1 MRVTRRVLTGYA
13 LALGMGAAFT
23 GVMGSDEAKAQG
35 WEPKKPVEMIIMA
48 GTGGGADQIA
58 RLIQGIIDQ
67 NGWSPRPFIPINKPG
82 GSGAEALRYLQDKSG
97 DDHTVL
103 VTLNSYYTTPIINEG
118 LGVDVTK
125 FTPLGL
131 MALDTFQ
138 LWVTA
143 DSGIDS
149 LDDWVQ
155 TVKAADNW
163 NVGGTGKGQEDSIL
177 FAMLQAEFDIK
188 NITYIPFPGG
198 GTVAKNLIGK
208 HIATTVNNPSEQMQF
223 YKASQSVPLVQFTD
237 ERLAAFPDVPTAKE
251 AGHDIVYFMQR
262 SFNAPP
268 GMSAEAQEFYI
279 GLFEKVFRSDQ
290 WQKFCSDEGLMCD
303 KWVAGADL
311 AEFHDKQLARHKA
324 LIEKVGAAAITGQ

>member
-1 MRVTRRVLTGYA
+1 MNVTRRVLTGCG
-13 LALGMGAAFT
+13 LALGMSVAVTGAAT
-23 GVMGSDEAKAQG
+23 TAQA

-67 NGWSPRPFIPINKPG
+67 KGWSPRPFIPINKPG
-82 GSGAEALRYLQDKSG
+82 GSGAEALRYLQDKAG
-97 DDHTVL
+97 DDHVVL

-143 DSGIDS
+143 DSGIKS
-149 LDDWVQ
+149 LDDWVK
-155 TVKAADNW
+155 TVKAADVW

-177 FAMLQAEFDIK
+177 FAMLQAEFDIT

-223 YKASQSVPLVQFTD
+223 YKAKQSVPLVQFTD
-237 ERLAAFPDVPTAKE
+237 ERLAAFPDVPTSKE
-251 AGHDIVYFMQR
+251 LGHDIVYFMQR

-268 GMSAEAQEFYI
+268 GMSKEAQEFYI
-279 GLFEKVFRSDQ
+279 GLFEKVFRSDE
-290 WQKFCSDEGLMCD
+290 WQKFCADEGLMCD
-303 KWVAGADL
+303 KWVAGDDL
-311 AEFHDKQLARHKA
+311 AAFHNAQLERHKT
-324 LIEKVGAAAITGQ
+324 LIAKVGAKAITGE

>member
-1 MRVTRRVLTGYA
+1 MKVTRGILAGGV
-13 LALGMGAAFT
+13 LALTMSVAVSGAT
-23 GVMGSDEAKAQG
+23 VSEAQA
-35 WEPKKPVEMIIMA
+35 WEPRKPVEMIIMA
-48 GTGGGADQIA
+48 GTGGGADQLA

-67 NGWSPRPFIPINKPG
+67 NDLSPRPFIPINKPG

-103 VTLNSYYTTPIINEG
+103 VTLNSYYTTPIINQG

-125 FTPLGL
+125 FTPIGL

-138 LWVTA
+138 LWVTS

-149 LDDWVQ
+149 LDNWVE

-177 FAMLQAEFDIK
+177 FAMLQAEFGIN

-208 HIATTVNNPSEQMQF
+208 HIASTVNNPSEQMQF
-223 YKASQSVPLVQFTD
+223 YRAGQSRPLVQFTD
-237 ERLAAFPDVPTAKE
+237 ERLGAFPDVPTSKE
-251 AGHDIVYFMQR
+251 LGHDIVYFMQR

-268 GMSAEAQEFYI
+268 GMSSEAQEWYI
-279 GLFEKVFRSDQ
+279 SLFEKVFNSEQ
-290 WQKFCSDEGLMCD
+290 WQGYCKEEGLMCEN
-303 KWVAGADL
+303 WVAGADL
-311 AEFHDKQLARHKA
+311 AAFHDQQLARHQA
-324 LIEKVGAAAITGQ
+324 LIEQVGAEAITGE

>member
-237 ERLAAFPDVPTAKE
+237 ERLAAFPDVPTSKE
-251 AGHDIVYFMQR
+251 LGHDIVYFMQR

>member
-1 MRVTRRVLTGYA
+1 MKVTRRVLTGCA
-13 LALGMGAAFT
+13 IALGMSVAVTGAAT
-23 GVMGSDEAKAQG
+23 TAQA

-67 NGWSPRPFIPINKPG
+67 KGWSPRPFIPINKPG

-118 LGVDVTK
+118 LGVDVTT

-149 LDDWVQ
+149 LDKWVE
-155 TVKAADNW
+155 TVKSADVW

-177 FAMLQAEFDIK
+177 FAMLQAEFDIN

-223 YKASQSVPLVQFTD
+223 YKANQSVPLVQFTN
-237 ERLAAFPDVPTAKE
+237 ERLAAFPDVPTSKE
-251 AGHDIVYFMQR
+251 LGHDIVYFMQR

-268 GMSAEAQEFYI
+268 GMSKEAQEFYI
-279 GLFEKVFRSDQ
+279 GLFEKVFRSDE
-290 WQKFCSDEGLMCD
+290 WQKFCADEGLMCED
-303 KWVAGADL
+303 WVAGDDL
-311 AEFHDKQLARHKA
+311 AAFHTAQLERHKT
-324 LIEKVGAAAITGQ
+324 LIAKVGAKAITGE

>member
-1 MRVTRRVLTGYA
+1 
-13 LALGMGAAFT
+13 
-23 GVMGSDEAKAQG
+23 
-35 WEPKKPVEMIIMA
+35 MIIMA
-48 GTGGGADQIA
+48 GTGGGADQLA

-67 NGWSPRPFIPINKPG
+67 NDLSPRPFIPINKPG
-82 GSGAEALRYLQDKSG
+82 GSGAEALRYLQDKAG

-103 VTLNSYYTTPIINEG
+103 VTLNSYYTTPIINQG

-125 FTPLGL
+125 FTPIGL

-138 LWVTA
+138 LWVTS

-149 LDDWVQ
+149 LDNWVE

-177 FAMLQAEFDIK
+177 FAMLQAEFGID

-208 HIATTVNNPSEQMQF
+208 HIASTVNNPSEQMQF
-223 YKASQSVPLVQFTD
+223 YRAGQSRPLVQFTD
-237 ERLAAFPDVPTAKE
+237 ERLGAFPDVPTSKE
-251 AGHDIVYFMQR
+251 LGHDIVYFMQR

-268 GMSAEAQEFYI
+268 GMSSEAQEWYI
-279 GLFEKVFRSDQ
+279 SLFEKVFNSEQ
-290 WQKFCSDEGLMCD
+290 WQSYCKEEGLMCES
-303 KWVAGADL
+303 WVAGADL
-311 AEFHDKQLARHKA
+311 AAFHDQQLARHQA
-324 LIEKVGAAAITGQ
+324 LIEQVGAEAITGE

>member
-1 MRVTRRVLTGYA
+1 MTVTRRALTGCA
-13 LALGMGAAFT
+13 LALGLSVAVS
-23 GVMGSDEAKAQG
+23 GVVTPAQA
-35 WEPKKPVEMIIMA
+35 WEPKKPIEMIIMA

-67 NGWSPRPFIPINKPG
+67 NDLSPRPFIPINKPG
-82 GSGAEALRYLQDKSG
+82 GSGAEALRYLQDKAG

-138 LWVTA
+138 LWVTS
-143 DSGIDS
+143 DSGINS
-149 LDDWVQ
+149 LDEWVE
-155 TVKAADNW
+155 TVKSADNW

-177 FAMLQAEFDIK
+177 FAMLQAEFDIN

-208 HIATTVNNPSEQMQF
+208 HILTTVNNPAEQMSF
-223 YKASQSVPLVQFTD
+223 YQAGQSKPLVQFTD
-237 ERLAAFPDVPTAKE
+237 ERLSAFPDVPTSKE
-251 AGHDIVYFMQR
+251 LGHDIVYFMQR

-268 GMSAEAQEFYI
+268 GMSEEAQQFYI
-279 GLFEKVFRSDQ
+279 DLFGKVFQSEK
-290 WQKFCSDEGLMCD
+290 WQSFCNDEGLMCED
-303 KWVAGADL
+303 YVSGAEL
-311 AEFHDKQLARHKA
+311 ADFHTAQLARHKA
-324 LIEKVGAAAITGQ
+324 LIEKVGAKAITGE

>member
-1 MRVTRRVLTGYA
+1 MRVTRRVLTGCA
-13 LALGMGAAFT
+13 MALGMSVAVSGIA
-23 GVMGSDEAKAQG
+23 MAQS

-48 GTGGGADQIA
+48 GTGGGADQLA

-67 NGWSPRPFIPINKPG
+67 NDLSPRPFIPINKPG
-82 GSGAEALRYLQDKSG
+82 GSGAEALRYIQDKAG
-97 DDHTVL
+97 DDHVVL

-125 FTPLGL
+125 FTPIGL

-143 DSGIDS
+143 DSGIKS
-149 LDDWVQ
+149 LDEWVT

-177 FAMLQAEFDIK
+177 FAMLQSEFGIN

-208 HIATTVNNPSEQMQF
+208 HIASTVNNPSEQMQF

-237 ERLAAFPDVPTAKE
+237 ERLAAFPDVPTSKE
-251 AGHDIVYFMQR
+251 LGHDIVYYMQR

-268 GMSAEAQEFYI
+268 GMSPEAQKFYI
-279 GLFEKVFRSDQ
+279 DLFQKVFKSEQ
-290 WQKFCSDEGLMCD
+290 WQKYCQDEGLMCEQ
-303 KWVAGADL
+303 WVGGADL
-311 AEFHDKQLARHKA
+311 AAFHDKQLVRHRE
-324 LIEKVGAAAITGQ
+324 LIAKVGAKAITGE

>member
-1 MRVTRRVLTGYA
+1 MKVSKRILTGGV
-13 LALGMGAAFT
+13 LALGMGVAMA
-23 GVMGSDEAKAQG
+23 GAMVSSAQA

-48 GTGGGADQIA
+48 GTGGGADQLA

-67 NGWSPRPFIPINKPG
+67 NDMSPRPFIPINKPG
-82 GSGAEALRYLQDKSG
+82 GSGAEALRYIQDKAG

-103 VTLNSYYTTPIINEG
+103 VTLNSYYTTPIINKG

-125 FTPLGL
+125 FTPIGL

-138 LWVTA
+138 LWVTS

-149 LDDWVQ
+149 LDDWVS
-155 TVKAADNW
+155 TVKSADNW

-177 FAMLQAEFDIK
+177 FAMLQAEFGIK

-208 HIATTVNNPSEQMQF
+208 HIASTVNNPSEQMQF
-223 YKASQSVPLVQFTD
+223 YKAKQSVPLVQFTD
-237 ERLAAFPDVPTAKE
+237 ERLAAFPDLPTSKE
-251 AGHDIVYFMQR
+251 LGHDIVYFMQR

-268 GMSAEAQEFYI
+268 GMSAEAQEFYVS
-279 GLFEKVFRSDQ
+279 LFEKVFKSEQ
-290 WQKFCSDEGLMCD
+290 WQKYCADEGLMCEE
-303 KWVAGADL
+303 WVGGADL
-311 AEFHDKQLARHKA
+311 AAFHDKQLARHVE
-324 LIEKVGAAAITGQ
+324 LINKVGAKAITGE

>member
-1 MRVTRRVLTGYA
+1 MRVTTRVLTGCT

-48 GTGGGADQIA
+48 GTGGGADQLA

-67 NGWSPRPFIPINKPG
+67 NNLSPRPFIPINKPG

-118 LGVDVTK
+118 LGVDVTT
-125 FTPLGL
+125 FTPIGL

-198 GTVAKNLIGK
+198 GTVAKNLIGN

-251 AGHDIVYFMQR
+251 MGHDIVYFMQR

-268 GMSAEAQEFYI
+268 GMSKEAQQFYI
-279 GLFEKVFRSDQ
+279 DLFGKVFASKQ
-290 WQKFCSDEGLMCD
+290 WQDYCNDEGLMCE
-303 KWVAGADL
+303 KYVAGDEL
-311 AEFHDKQLARHKA
+311 AAFHEKQLVRHRE
-324 LIEKVGAAAITGQ
+324 LIAKVGAKAITGE

>member
-1 MRVTRRVLTGYA
+1 MNVTRRALTGCV
-13 LALGMGAAFT
+13 LALGMSVAVTGAAT
-23 GVMGSDEAKAQG
+23 TAQA

-67 NGWSPRPFIPINKPG
+67 KGWSPRPFIPINKPG
-82 GSGAEALRYLQDKSG
+82 GSGAEALRYLQDKAG
-97 DDHTVL
+97 DDHVVL

-143 DSGIDS
+143 DSGIKS
-149 LDDWVQ
+149 LDDWVK
-155 TVKAADNW
+155 TVKAADVW

-177 FAMLQAEFDIK
+177 FAMLQAEFDIN

-223 YKASQSVPLVQFTD
+223 YKAKQSVPLVQFTE
-237 ERLAAFPDVPTAKE
+237 ERLAAFPDVPTSKE
-251 AGHDIVYFMQR
+251 LGHDIVYFMQR
-262 SFNAPP
+262 SFNGPP
-268 GMSAEAQEFYI
+268 GMSKEAQEFYI
-279 GLFEKVFRSDQ
+279 NLFEKVFRSDE
-290 WQKFCSDEGLMCD
+290 WQKFCADEGLMCED
-303 KWVAGADL
+303 WVAGDAL
-311 AEFHDKQLARHKA
+311 AEFHKKQLERHKA
-324 LIEKVGAAAITGQ
+324 LIAKVGAKAITGE

>member
-1 MRVTRRVLTGYA
+1 MTVTKKFLTGCA
-13 LALGMGAAFT
+13 LALGVSVAVSGT
-23 GVMGSDEAKAQG
+23 VTSAQA

-48 GTGGGADQIA
+48 GTGGGADQLA

-67 NGWSPRPFIPINKPG
+67 NDMSPRPFIPINKPG
-82 GSGAEALRYLQDKSG
+82 GSGAEALRYLQDKAG

-103 VTLNSYYTTPIINEG
+103 VTLNSYYTTPIINKG

-125 FTPLGL
+125 FTPIGL

-138 LWVTA
+138 LWVTS
-143 DSGIDS
+143 DSGINS
-149 LDDWVQ
+149 LDEWVS
-155 TVKAADNW
+155 TVKAADTW

-177 FAMLQAEFDIK
+177 FAMLESEFDIN

-208 HIATTVNNPSEQMQF
+208 HIASTVNNPSEQMQF
-223 YKASQSVPLVQFTD
+223 YKAKESKPLVQFTD

-251 AGHDIVYFMQR
+251 LGHDIVYFMQR

-268 GMSAEAQEFYI
+268 GMSKEAQEFYI
-279 GLFEKVFRSDQ
+279 SLFEKVFKSDQ
-290 WQKFCSDEGLMCD
+290 WQKFCADEGLMCD
-303 KWVAGADL
+303 NWIAGDDL
-311 AEFHDKQLARHKA
+311 AEFHKQQLARHEA
-324 LIEKVGAAAITGQ
+324 LIAKVGAKAITGE

>member
-1 MRVTRRVLTGYA
+1 MTVTRRVLTGCA
-13 LALGMGAAFT
+13 LALGVSVAVSGT
-23 GVMGSDEAKAQG
+23 VTSAQA

-48 GTGGGADQIA
+48 GTGGGADQLA

-67 NGWSPRPFIPINKPG
+67 NDMSPRPFIPINKPG
-82 GSGAEALRYLQDKSG
+82 GSGAEALRYLQDKAG

-103 VTLNSYYTTPIINEG
+103 VTLNSYYTTPIINKG

-125 FTPLGL
+125 FTPIGL

-138 LWVTA
+138 LWVTS
-143 DSGIDS
+143 DSGINS
-149 LDDWVQ
+149 LEDWVKA
-155 TVKAADNW
+155 VKAADNW

-177 FAMLQAEFDIK
+177 FAMLQAEYDIK

-223 YKASQSVPLVQFTD
+223 YKAKESKPLVQFTD

-251 AGHDIVYFMQR
+251 LGHDIVYFMQR

-268 GMSAEAQEFYI
+268 GMSKEAQDWYI
-279 GLFEKVFRSDQ
+279 ALFEKVFHSKQ
-290 WQKFCSDEGLMCD
+290 WQDYCHEEGLMCEQ
-303 KWVAGADL
+303 WIAGADL
-311 AEFHDKQLARHKA
+311 AAFHDKQLARHKA
-324 LIEKVGAAAITGQ
+324 LIAKVGAKAITGE

>member
-1 MRVTRRVLTGYA
+1 MKVSKRILTGGV
-13 LALGMGAAFT
+13 LALGMGVAMA
-23 GVMGSDEAKAQG
+23 GAMVSSAQA

-48 GTGGGADQIA
+48 GTGGGADQLA

-67 NGWSPRPFIPINKPG
+67 NDMSPRPFIPINKPG
-82 GSGAEALRYLQDKSG
+82 GSGAEALRYIQDKAG

-103 VTLNSYYTTPIINEG
+103 VTLNSYYTTPIINKG

-125 FTPLGL
+125 FTPIGL

-138 LWVTA
+138 LWVTS

-149 LDDWVQ
+149 LDDWVS
-155 TVKAADNW
+155 TVKSADNW

-177 FAMLQAEFDIK
+177 FAMLQAEFGIK

-208 HIATTVNNPSEQMQF
+208 HIASTVNNPSEQMQF
-223 YKASQSVPLVQFTD
+223 YKAKQSVPLVQFTD
-237 ERLAAFPDVPTAKE
+237 ERLAAFPDLPTSKE
-251 AGHDIVYFMQR
+251 LGHDIVYFMQR

-268 GMSAEAQEFYI
+268 GMSAEAQEFYVS
-279 GLFEKVFRSDQ
+279 LFKKVFESEQ
-290 WQKFCSDEGLMCD
+290 WQKYCADEGLMCE
-303 KWVAGADL
+303 KWVGGADL
-311 AEFHDKQLARHKA
+311 AAFHDKQLARHVE
-324 LIEKVGAAAITGQ
+324 LINKVGAKAITGE

>member
-1 MRVTRRVLTGYA
+1 MTVTRKILTGCA
-13 LALGMGAAFT
+13 VALGLTVAATGA
-23 GVMGSDEAKAQG
+23 SAQG
-35 WEPKKPVEMIIMA
+35 WTPKKPVEMIIMA

-97 DDHTVL
+97 DDHVVL

-138 LWVTA
+138 LWVTS

-149 LDDWVQ
+149 LEDWAN
-155 TVKAADNW
+155 TVKAADVW

-208 HIATTVNNPSEQMQF
+208 HIATTVNNPSEQMSF
-223 YKASQSVPLVQFTD
+223 YKAGQSKPLVQFTD

-251 AGHDIVYFMQR
+251 VGHDIVYFMQR

-268 GMSAEAQEFYI
+268 GMSAEAQQFYI
-279 GLFEKVFRSDQ
+279 DLFEKVFTSDT
-290 WQKFCSDEGLMCD
+290 WQKFCADEGLMCED
-303 KWVAGADL
+303 YVAGADL
-311 AEFHDKQLARHKA
+311 AAFHDKQLERHKT
-324 LIEKVGAAAITGQ
+324 LIAKVGAKAITGE

>member
-1 MRVTRRVLTGYA
+1 MTITKKVLTGCA
-13 LALGMGAAFT
+13 LALGVSVAVSGT
-23 GVMGSDEAKAQG
+23 VTSAQA

-48 GTGGGADQIA
+48 GTGGGADQLA

-67 NGWSPRPFIPINKPG
+67 NDMSPRPFIPINKPG
-82 GSGAEALRYLQDKSG
+82 GSGAEALRYLQDKAG

-125 FTPLGL
+125 FTPIGL

-138 LWVTA
+138 LWVTS
-143 DSGIDS
+143 DSGINS
-149 LDDWVQ
+149 LDEWVKA
-155 TVKAADNW
+155 VKAADTW

-177 FAMLQAEFDIK
+177 FAMLQAEYDIN

-208 HIATTVNNPSEQMQF
+208 HIASTVNNPSEQMSF
-223 YKASQSVPLVQFTD
+223 YKAGQSRPLVQFTD

-251 AGHDIVYFMQR
+251 LGHDIVYFMQR

-268 GMSAEAQEFYI
+268 GMSKEAQEFYI
-279 GLFEKVFRSDQ
+279 SLFEKVFKSDQ
-290 WQKFCSDEGLMCD
+290 WQKFCTDEGLMCD
-303 KWVAGADL
+303 NWVAGDDL
-311 AEFHDKQLARHKA
+311 AEFHQKQLARHEA
-324 LIEKVGAAAITGQ
+324 LIAKVGAKAITGE

>member
-1 MRVTRRVLTGYA
+1 MRVTRGILAGGV
-13 LALGMGAAFT
+13 LALTMSVAVSGAT
-23 GVMGSDEAKAQG
+23 ISEAQA
-35 WEPKKPVEMIIMA
+35 WEPRKPVEMIIMA
-48 GTGGGADQIA
+48 GTGGGADQLA

-67 NGWSPRPFIPINKPG
+67 NDLSPRPFIPINKPG
-82 GSGAEALRYLQDKSG
+82 GSGAEALRYLQDKAG

-103 VTLNSYYTTPIINEG
+103 VTLNSYYTTPIINQG

-138 LWVTA
+138 LWVTS

-149 LDDWVQ
+149 LDNWVQ
-155 TVKAADNW
+155 TVKSADNW

-177 FAMLQAEFDIK
+177 FAMLQAEFGID

-208 HIATTVNNPSEQMQF
+208 HIASTVNNPSEQMQF
-223 YKASQSVPLVQFTD
+223 YRAGQSRPLVQFTD
-237 ERLAAFPDVPTAKE
+237 ERLGAFPDVPTSKE
-251 AGHDIVYFMQR
+251 LGHDIVYFMQR

-268 GMSAEAQEFYI
+268 GMSSEAQEWYI
-279 GLFEKVFRSDQ
+279 SLFEKVFNSEQ
-290 WQKFCSDEGLMCD
+290 WQSYCQEEGLMCEN
-303 KWVAGADL
+303 WVAGDDL
-311 AEFHDKQLARHKA
+311 AAFHDKQLTRHQA
-324 LIEKVGAAAITGQ
+324 LIEQVGAEAITGQ

>member
-1 MRVTRRVLTGYA
+1 MKVTRRVLTGCA
-13 LALGMGAAFT
+13 LALGVGAVLSGTVA
-23 GVMGSDEAKAQG
+23 SEAQA

-48 GTGGGADQIA
+48 GTGGGADQLA

-67 NGWSPRPFIPINKPG
+67 NNLSPRPFIPINKPG
-82 GSGAEALRYLQDKSG
+82 GSGAEALRYIQDKAG
-97 DDHTVL
+97 DDHVVL

-125 FTPLGL
+125 FTPIGL

-138 LWVTA
+138 LWVTE
-143 DSGIDS
+143 DSGINS
-149 LDDWVQ
+149 LDEWVK

-177 FAMLQAEFDIK
+177 FAMLQSEFDIK

-208 HIATTVNNPSEQMQF
+208 HIASTVNNPSEQMQF
-223 YKASQSVPLVQFTD
+223 YKAKQSKPLVQFTD
-237 ERLAAFPDVPTAKE
+237 ERLAAFPDLPTSKE
-251 AGHDIVYFMQR
+251 LGHDIVYFMQR

-268 GMSAEAQEFYI
+268 GMSKEAQDWYI
-279 GLFEKVFRSDQ
+279 ALFEKVFQSKQ
-290 WQKFCSDEGLMCD
+290 WQDYCAEEGLMCD
-303 KWVAGADL
+303 KWIGGADL
-311 AEFHDKQLARHKA
+311 AAFHDKQLVRHKE
-324 LIEKVGAAAITGQ
+324 LIAKVGAKAITGE

>member
-1 MRVTRRVLTGYA
+1 MNVTRRVLTGCA
-13 LALGMGAAFT
+13 IALGMSVAVTGAAT
-23 GVMGSDEAKAQG
+23 TAQAA

-67 NGWSPRPFIPINKPG
+67 KGWSPRPFIPINKPG
-82 GSGAEALRYLQDKSG
+82 GSGAEALRYLQDKAG
-97 DDHTVL
+97 DDHVVL

-125 FTPLGL
+125 FTPIGL

-143 DSGIDS
+143 DSGINS
-149 LDDWVQ
+149 LDDWVK
-155 TVKAADNW
+155 TVKAADVW

-177 FAMLQAEFDIK
+177 FAMLQAEYDIK

-223 YKASQSVPLVQFTD
+223 YKAKQSVPLVQFTE
-237 ERLAAFPDVPTAKE
+237 ERLAAFPDVPTSKE
-251 AGHDIVYFMQR
+251 LGHDIVYFMQR

-268 GMSAEAQEFYI
+268 GMSKEAQEFYI
-279 GLFEKVFRSDQ
+279 NLFEKVFRSEE
-290 WQKFCSDEGLMCD
+290 WQKFCAEEGLMCEE
-303 KWVAGADL
+303 WIAGDAL
-311 AEFHDKQLARHKA
+311 AEFHNKQLERHKA
-324 LIEKVGAAAITGQ
+324 LIAKVGAKAITGE

>member
-1 MRVTRRVLTGYA
+1 MRVTRRILTGCA
-13 LALGMGAAFT
+13 LALGASVALS
-23 GVMGSDEAKAQG
+23 GVATSDAQA

-48 GTGGGADQIA
+48 GTGGGADQLA

-67 NGWSPRPFIPINKPG
+67 NDMSPRPFIPINKPG
-82 GSGAEALRYLQDKSG
+82 GSGAEALRYIQDKAG
-97 DDHTVL
+97 DDHVVL

-125 FTPLGL
+125 FTPIGL

-138 LWVTA
+138 LWVTE
-143 DSGIDS
+143 DSGINS
-149 LDDWVQ
+149 LDEWVS

-177 FAMLQAEFDIK
+177 FAMLQAEFGIN

-223 YKASQSVPLVQFTD
+223 YKANQSKPLVQFTD
-237 ERLAAFPDVPTAKE
+237 ERLSAFPDLPTSKE
-251 AGHDIVYFMQR
+251 LGHDIVYFMQR

-268 GMSAEAQEFYI
+268 GMSKEAQDWYI
-279 GLFEKVFRSDQ
+279 ALFEKVFQSEQ
-290 WQKFCSDEGLMCD
+290 WQSYCAEEGLMCEQ
-303 KWVAGADL
+303 WVGGADL
-311 AEFHDKQLARHKA
+311 AAFHEKQLARHVE
-324 LIEKVGAAAITGQ
+324 LIKKVGAKAITGE